1 MISQRNKIECDEE
14 KRGNESLKPE
24 TRMKDISFTNSI
36 VRFGGYGYG
45 GINRASKSS
54 QGCMLGWNFTY
65 YDTDTIE
72 NFNIQ
77 DNIFDKS
84 DCYIFYSPESLNK
97 HMTISGNTYYQGK
110 SSYRVNAG
118 DATVATDQ
126 ASLEQAI
133 KTFETN
139 PGTIRWLE

>member
-54 QGCMLGWNFTY
+54 QGCMLGWIICIMTL
-65 YDTDTIE
+65 
-72 NFNIQ
+72 IQ
-77 DNIFDKS
+77 LRTLRFKI
-84 DCYIFYSPESLNK
+84 ISLINPVV
-97 HMTISGNTYYQGK
+97 IS
-110 SSYRVNAG
+110 SIHR
-118 DATVATDQ
+118 
-126 ASLEQAI
+126 
-133 KTFETN
+133 
-139 PGTIRWLE
+139 RR